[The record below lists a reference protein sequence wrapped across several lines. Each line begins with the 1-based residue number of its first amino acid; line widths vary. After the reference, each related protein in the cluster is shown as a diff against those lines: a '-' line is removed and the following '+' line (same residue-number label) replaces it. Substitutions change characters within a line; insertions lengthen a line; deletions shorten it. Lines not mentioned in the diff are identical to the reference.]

1 MGIVSDNCSLVCDP
15 NIVVPADL
23 NPNIGVIYLDKF
35 DRNVVF
41 PEVNVVSGSGVSVSM
56 VFKVCI
62 YFDMCWEIV
71 LLSPMNLFI
80 VISEFANKD
89 YCHQGVT
96 GVVLCFKDVQG
107 KPDLC

>member
-1 MGIVSDNCSLVCDP
+1 MGVVSDNCSLVCDP
-15 NIVVPADL
+15 RVIVPVDL
-23 NPNIGVIYLDKF
+23 DPKMSVIYLDKF
-35 DRNVVF
+35 DRNVIF
-41 PEVNVVSGSGVSVSM
+41 PKIDVISGFGVSVSV
-56 VFKVCI
+56 VFKVCV
-62 YFDMCWEIV
+62 YFDMCQEIV

-80 VISEFANKD
+80 VFSEFANKD